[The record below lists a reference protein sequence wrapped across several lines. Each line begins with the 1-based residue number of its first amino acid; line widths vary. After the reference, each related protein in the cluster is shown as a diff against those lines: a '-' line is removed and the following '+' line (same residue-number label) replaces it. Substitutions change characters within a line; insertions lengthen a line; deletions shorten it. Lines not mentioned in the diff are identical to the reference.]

1 MTDCRKNYAVQTE
14 RCSCPKCRAE
24 RERAAVSA
32 GESREACAVPELL
45 PVMVFIPVQRWDTVY
60 DCDRALDR
68 GTLFPAL
75 DKPFFGKGGCGCV
88 R

>member
-1 MTDCRKNYAVQTE
+1 MTDCRKNCAAQAV
-14 RCSCPKCRAE
+14 RCTCPKCCAE
-24 RERAAVSA
+24 RERAAARA
-32 GESREACAVPELL
+32 GESREACAAAELL
-45 PVMVFIPVQRWDTVY
+45 PVMVFIPVQSWDMVY

-68 GTLFPAL
+68 GTLFPTL

>member
-1 MTDCRKNYAVQTE
+1 MTECRKNHAAQAV
-14 RCSCPKCRAE
+14 RCDCPKCRAE
-24 RERAAVSA
+24 RECAARAA
-32 GESREACAVPELL
+32 ESRCECAASELL
-45 PVMVFIPVQRWDTVY
+45 PVMVFIPVQRWDMVY

-68 GTLFPAL
+68 GTLFPTL